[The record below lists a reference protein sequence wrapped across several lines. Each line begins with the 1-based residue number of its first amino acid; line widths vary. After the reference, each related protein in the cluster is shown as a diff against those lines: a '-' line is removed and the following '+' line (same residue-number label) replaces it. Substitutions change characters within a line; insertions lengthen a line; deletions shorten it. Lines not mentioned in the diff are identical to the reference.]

1 MPIASTTTV
10 VTWMP
15 ENAGR
20 PPENREASRTVTR
33 SVSPHDR
40 AALALR
46 IAWLRVHGH
55 RMFEVDRTG
64 QLSAQ
69 LWDLADLL
77 ETLERDGRV
86 VW

>member
-1 MPIASTTTV
+1 
-10 VTWMP
+10 MP

-20 PPENREASRTVTR
+20 LPEDREASRTVSP
-33 SVSPHDR
+33 SVAPNER
-40 AALALR
+40 AGLVLR

-55 RMFEVDRTG
+55 RMFEVDRSG

-77 ETLERDGRV
+77 ERLDRDGRV
-86 VW
+86 TW